1 MPLGSALFW
10 RTGSTRLM
18 IDNGDDADSREDD
31 DDNDN
36 DVEDEDGE
44 KNNYIPSC
52 LFWCITPCHS
62 QR

>member
-1 MPLGSALFW
+1 
-10 RTGSTRLM
+10 M

-31 DDNDN
+31 DDDDDDDDNDN

-44 KNNYIPSC
+44 ENNYIPSC